1 MEQEDLCRQAHVEGG
16 VSIFDDLL
24 KPDRTKAEV
33 GQEPIPSP
41 EGAREYVRKLESI
54 EESRRLGELA
64 LQDKD
69 EDSLAAA

>member
-1 MEQEDLCRQAHVEGG
+1 MEQEDLYRQAYVEGG

-54 EESRRLGELA
+54 EEGRRLGELA
-64 LQDKD
+64 MRDD
-69 EDSLAAA
+69 EDLLAA